1 MVSGKQELVEKILA
15 TSDALLVVRGDA
27 GVTHPRLIEI
37 KATFRDDGSVDE
49 KSVDTVVGGQGSVGR

>member
-1 MVSGKQELVEKILA
+1 
-15 TSDALLVVRGDA
+15 VVRGDA